1 MHTTIVHFAQRQT
14 SVSGNLARIGLDSCK
29 CKCTSTVHLAQ
40 RDKCSG
46 NPGKNT
52 NYFEILIFF
61 SPATQWQKKTIQ
73 VASPPA
79 CHSAILHFCG
89 FQWFDQ
95 LQIEPVAN
103 RCKFTSTVEP
113 CFDETNVQ
121 ESPGKNYIDKSGPN
135 FSNSGRSKY
144 SRTATWDLYPG
155 NI

>member
-29 CKCTSTVHLAQ
+29 CKCTLPSETNAPETL
-40 RDKCSG
+40 
-46 NPGKNT
+46 GKIPT
-52 NYFEILIFF
+52 IFRYLFF
-61 SPATQWQKKTIQ
+61 SVQLHSGRKKTIQ

-121 ESPGKNYIDKSGPN
+121 ESPGKNYIDKSELN

-155 NI
+155 NL